1 MLSLLRLRKGEQ
13 VGVLCSSLRFGQL
26 LAKTCRQYAESVTV
40 CEPQTF
46 LQDVASYLK
55 GKDALLLPRDYSR
68 YCDSAAMD
76 AISRFRGTTILCGY
90 ELDEGSFLYL
100 QEKTKRMLEAK

>member
-13 VGVLCSSLRFGQL
+13 VGVLCSSMRFGQL
-26 LAKTCRQYAESVTV
+26 LANTCRQYAEAVSV
-40 CEPQTF
+40 CQPQTF
-46 LQDVASYLK
+46 QQDVAAYLK
-55 GKDALLLPRDYSR
+55 DKDALLLPVDYSR
-68 YCDSAAMD
+68 YCDAAATD
-76 AISRFRGTTILCGY
+76 AIRRFRGTVITCGY